1 MGGAPLMRETNLHG
15 LGDGLGAAPRWIV
28 ACLGANSIANL
39 FALYLRNAAGQAFSI
54 QSSSDGTSA
63 LSVTAMAGVALWL
76 CLVVMRSFPSG
87 AQLRPAWMLFSFA
100 AAAQAVSGVLAQ
112 LLGSDWVLNP
122 LLWTGRAQAGIT
134 GHIRLAAL
142 IAGGPVRLALLA
154 AAMLLVLR
162 ILRKFGFW
170 VKPSATD
177 WAVCGIVCLFTLC
190 RFAEVGAA
198 SLTGKQIGAEDWT
211 SLAGLPLL
219 CVLCLEAMLLWQSV
233 VRMGN
238 GPISKCWAAF
248 VCGIFLTGLAE
259 LAIWL
264 IPHYSRAPLAI
275 VESLARFLMAT
286 IFALA
291 PAYQLAAQRR
301 AAKPASSLPQDLATG
316 VPAVAR

>member
-1 MGGAPLMRETNLHG
+1 MGGAPLMRETNLDG

-28 ACLGANSIANL
+28 ACLGVYSIVNL
-39 FALYLRNAAGQAFSI
+39 LALYLWNAAGQAFSI
-54 QSSSDGTSA
+54 QSSSDSTSA
-63 LSVTAMAGVALWL
+63 LSVTAMAGVGLWL
-76 CLVVMRSFPSG
+76 CLMVMRGFPSG
-87 AQLRPAWMLFSFA
+87 AQLRSAWMLFTLA
-100 AAAQAVSGVLAQ
+100 AAAQTVSGALAQ

-122 LLWTGRAQAGIT
+122 LLWAGHAQPGMT

-154 AAMLLVLR
+154 AAMLPVLR

-170 VKPSATD
+170 VRPGATD

-190 RFAEVGAA
+190 RFAEAGAA
-198 SLTGKQIGAEDWT
+198 SLTGRQIGMEDWT

-219 CVLCLEAMLLWQSV
+219 CVLCLEAMLLLQSV

-238 GPISKCWAAF
+238 GPISKCWAAL

-301 AAKPASSLPQDLATG
+301 ATKPASRRPEDLAVA
-316 VPAVAR
+316 VPAMAR